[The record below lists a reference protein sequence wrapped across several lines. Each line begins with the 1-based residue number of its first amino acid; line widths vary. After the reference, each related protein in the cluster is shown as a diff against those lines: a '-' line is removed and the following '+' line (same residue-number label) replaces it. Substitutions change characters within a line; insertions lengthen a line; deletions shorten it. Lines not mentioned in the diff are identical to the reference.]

1 MLGQEKQKSNSF
13 HKTLGQTMKLK
24 ELLSEETLQYEVK
37 RIKNSDRDELQKF
50 ADFYN
55 QSGQLSW
62 TLTPQK
68 IIQKLG
74 SKGRIWG
81 LYIKGTSDL
90 VGTIGIK
97 DLSVGEQDMGE
108 IGYVMVSPEHRSLQN
123 LMMMFKEVIR
133 YSRKFD
139 DVFAT
144 TNTNNRPINVLLDR
158 TGKADKIL
166 KIRSP
171 YSRNLLF
178 VWNIN
183 TSRSGDNTQALVA
196 HFKQHILMEL

>member
-1 MLGQEKQKSNSF
+1 
-13 HKTLGQTMKLK
+13 MKL
-24 ELLSEETLQYEVK
+24 EQILTEESVQYEMK
-37 RIKNSDRDELQKF
+37 RIKNSNRAELQKF
-50 ADFYN
+50 AEFYN

-68 IIQKLG
+68 ILQKLG

-81 LYIKGTSDL
+81 LYIKGTDNL

-97 DLSVGEQDMGE
+97 DLGVGDQDIAEM
-108 IGYVMVSPEHRSLQN
+108 GYVMVAPEHRSLPN
-123 LMMMFKEVIR
+123 VMMMFKEALR

-139 DVFAT
+139 DVFIT
-144 TNTNNRPINVLLDR
+144 TNTNNRPINTLLDR

-171 YSRNLLF
+171 YSRNL
-178 VWNIN
+178 WNVK
-183 TSRSGDNTQALVA
+183 TSRSGDNTQAITD
-196 HFKQHILMEL
+196 HFRQHILMEL